1 MCSGRCR
8 APTLLSR
15 ARAFPTQTLDVFW
28 GRPSITVRA
37 PSSSCCATV
46 SSSLMSMRA
55 TRNLAISWLLLTV
68 VAVAVA
74 LSAGR
79 IQRRGFSAR
88 TSSQSISPPN
98 EVRALWVVRN
108 TLTSPEKIHNMVERA
123 SAAGFNTLIV
133 QVRGRGDAY
142 YRSRWEPR
150 AIELKDQPADFDPLA
165 VTLAEAHGRGLKVH
179 AWLNTSLLANLDA
192 LPADP
197 NHVYNRHPEWLAVP
211 RAVASELFSMSPRD
225 ALYRQRIVEW
235 SKANRGELEG
245 VYTGPA
251 NSKVREHI
259 YRIWMDIIQK
269 YPVDGMHFDYVRF
282 ASPDFDYSRTSL
294 KTFRKW
300 LEPQLTASERH
311 ALKKTLKVNP
321 LAATDKYTAKFGDF
335 QREQVTTLVERIYH
349 AVKKRRP
356 DVVVSAA
363 VFANDEN
370 AFTRRFQDWRRWLRM
385 GILDVAC
392 PMAYTPDTAI
402 FQKQIE
408 VATST
413 AHAAGRR
420 VWAGIGAYR
429 IPAESTVEKINRA
442 RMIGADGI
450 ILFSYD
456 FTATPS
462 ALNPQGDYLERVRH
476 AAFTSPPVPKMN

>member
-1 MCSGRCR
+1 
-8 APTLLSR
+8 
-15 ARAFPTQTLDVFW
+15 
-28 GRPSITVRA
+28 
-37 PSSSCCATV
+37 
-46 SSSLMSMRA
+46 MSMRA

-68 VAVAVA
+68 VAGAVA

-79 IQRRGFSAR
+79 IQRGGFSAN

-108 TLTSPEKIHNMVERA
+108 TLTSPEKIHRMVD
-123 SAAGFNTLIV
+123 SAASTGFNTLIV

-150 AIELKDQPADFDPLA
+150 AVELKDQPKDFDPLA
-165 VTLAEAHGRGLKVH
+165 VTIAEAHQRGLKVH

-192 LPADP
+192 LPTDP
-197 NHVYNRHPEWLAVP
+197 NHVYNKHPEWLAVP
-211 RAVASELFSMSPRD
+211 RAVAKELFSMSPRD

-251 NSKVREHI
+251 NPKVREHI
-259 YRIWMDIIQK
+259 YRIWLDIIQK
-269 YPVDGMHFDYVRF
+269 YQVDGMHFDYVRF

-294 KTFRKW
+294 KNFRKW
-300 LEPQLTASERH
+300 LEPQLTASERR
-311 ALKKTLKVNP
+311 ALKNALKEDP
-321 LAATDKYTAKFGDF
+321 LAGTEKYTAKFGDF

-356 DVVVSAA
+356 AVIVSAA

-370 AFTRRFQDWRRWLRM
+370 AFTRRFQDWRRWLSL

-402 FQKQIE
+402 FQKQLG
-408 VATST
+408 VATSS
-413 AHAAGRR
+413 AHDAGRR

-429 IPAESTVEKINRA
+429 IPAESTVEKINTA
-442 RMIGADGI
+442 RTIGADGI

-456 FTATPS
+456 FTTTPS
-462 ALNPQGDYLERVRH
+462 TLNPQGDYLERVRH
-476 AAFTSPPVPKMN
+476 AAFTSPPVPK